1 MPACWWNPPWPLPPP
16 GRRANFEPTQTLFEA
31 AGRFK
36 HSIAAKEL
44 FGTEFVE
51 HFAATREWEEREY
64 RKHVSDW
71 ELERYFEI
79 I

>member
-1 MPACWWNPPWPLPPP
+1 MPQVKGNAYEQPQPTEIHLPSS
-16 GRRANFEPTQTLFEA
+16 LFEA
-31 AGRFK
+31 AIMFK
-36 HSIAAKEL
+36 HSEVAKEL
-44 FGTEFVE
+44 FGHEFVA

-64 RKHVSDW
+64 RKHVTDW